1 VNEKFLIGVIIGAII
16 WAIVTGFFLIRNRYV
31 FKAGMDILEDKDE
44 TLPNKLAR
52 YLSLPRYEDMLFNPK
67 YWLLWTTDHWK
78 AWLNRQAHVPTSAKG
93 RTRAK

>member
-1 VNEKFLIGVIIGAII
+1 MDENFLIGVIIAAIT

-31 FKAGMDILEDKDE
+31 FKAGMDILEDKDK
-44 TLPNKLAR
+44 TLPNRLDR

-78 AWLNRQAHVPTSAKG
+78 AWLNRQAHVPASADGGVK
-93 RTRAK
+93 AK